1 MNEQEVKLKTWHKIT
16 YSGGNFSVNLMA
28 QMFATYVVFYYV
40 DHLGVKPALIG
51 LAMVIHGIF
60 GAILNPLI
68 GYISDNT
75 RSKWGRRVPYIA
87 FGMIPLA
94 AAFTMIWIPIVA
106 TSSLFWYFLIVVLL
120 YDFFYILV
128 VLNWT
133 SLFPEMFTKLK
144 DRTSASSWRQ
154 MIGIIG
160 MILGVAL
167 PPIIYGA
174 IGWAAMGVLFG
185 CLSLIFLA
193 ISLLGSK
200 EPKQTRTAAHT
211 IPLFQALRY
220 TFTNKAFVTYVI
232 GSFFVQL
239 TFALLPA
246 AIPFFTKYVL
256 LNKDDTFNTILLGSI
271 FVIAMPMVYVWGLV
285 TNKYGT
291 RKTIMAAAALYMVA
305 LIPFAF
311 VTGSV
316 GAVIT
321 TACVGL
327 CLAGLIVLLDVL
339 IAEIVDDDEKRT
351 GERREGMYYGMN
363 GFIMRWGVSLQAVIM
378 SGILEGTGYN
388 ADIAVQPDATVFGIR
403 MMLSGIPVICLL
415 IGILFYYFYPLGRN
429 QRHAQ
434 GITLN
439 K

>member
-1 MNEQEVKLKTWHKIT
+1 MGEQEVQIKPWQKIA
-16 YSGGNFSVNLMA
+16 YSSGNFPVNLMA
-28 QMFATYVVFYYV
+28 QMFATYIVFYYV

-68 GYISDNT
+68 GYLSDNT
-75 RSKWGRRVPYIA
+75 RSKWGRRVPYIT
-87 FGMIPLA
+87 FGIIPLA
-94 AAFTMIWIPIVA
+94 ASFTLVWIPLGPSA
-106 TSSLFWYFLIVVLL
+106 NLFWYFLIIVLL
-120 YDFFYILV
+120 YDIFYILV

-144 DRTSASSWRQ
+144 DRTSVSSWRQ

-160 MILGVAL
+160 MIIGVAL
-167 PPIIYGA
+167 PPIIYGQ
-174 IGWAAMGVLFG
+174 IGWTAMGILFG
-185 CLSLIFLA
+185 CLCLIFFA
-193 ISLLGSK
+193 ISILGSK
-200 EPKQTRTAAHT
+200 EPKHERPAAHS
-211 IPLFQALRY
+211 ISFLSSLRY
-220 TFTNKAFVTYVI
+220 TFTNKAFVTYVL

-256 LNKDDTFNTILLGSI
+256 LNKDDTFNTIMLGTI
-271 FVIAMPMVYVWGLV
+271 FVIAMPMVYVWGRL
-285 TNKYGT
+285 TNKWGT
-291 RKTIMAAAALYMVA
+291 RKTIMTAAALYMIS

-311 VTGSV
+311 VTGSISAIV
-316 GAVIT
+316 T

-339 IAEIVDDDEKRT
+339 IAEIVDDDETRT

-378 SGILEGTGYN
+378 SGILEGTGYS

-403 MMLSGIPVICLL
+403 MMLSGIPVVCLL
-415 IGILFYYFYPLGRN
+415 FGLLFYYFYPLGRSESKSSN
-429 QRHAQ
+429 
-434 GITLN
+434 ITVS

>member
-1 MNEQEVKLKTWHKIT
+1 MNDQGAKLKPWHKIA
-16 YSGGNFSVNLMA
+16 YSSGNFPVNLMA

-40 DHLGVKPALIG
+40 DHLGVQPALIG

-75 RSKWGRRVPYIA
+75 RSRWGRRLPYIT

-94 AAFTMIWIPIVA
+94 AAFTMIWIPFGSG
-106 TSSLFWYFLIVVLL
+106 TNLFWYFLIMVLL
-120 YDFFYILV
+120 YDIFYILV

-133 SLFPEMFTKLK
+133 SLFPEMFTKLQ
-144 DRTSASSWRQ
+144 DRTLVSSWRQ

-160 MILGVAL
+160 MIVGVAL
-167 PPIIYGA
+167 PPIIYGQ
-174 IGWAAMGVLFG
+174 IGWAAMGILFG

-193 ISLLGSK
+193 VSLFGSK
-200 EPKQTRTAAHT
+200 EPKHSRPPAHS
-211 IPLFQALRY
+211 IPFLSSLRY
-220 TFTNKAFVTYVI
+220 TFTNKAFVTYVF

-256 LNKDDTFNTILLGSI
+256 LNKDDAFNTILLGTI
-271 FVIAMPMVYVWGLV
+271 FVIAMPMVYVWGRIA
-285 TNKYGT
+285 NKWGT
-291 RKTIMAAAALYMVA
+291 RKTIMTAAALYMIA
-305 LIPFAF
+305 LMPFAF

-316 GAVIT
+316 SSIIAAGF
-321 TACVGL
+321 VGV

-339 IAEIVDDDEKRT
+339 IAEIVDDDETRT
-351 GERREGMYYGMN
+351 GERREGMYFGMN

-388 ADIAVQPDATVFGIR
+388 ADLAVQPDATVFGIR
-403 MMLSGIPVICLL
+403 MMLSGIPVVCLL
-415 IGILFYYFYPLGRN
+415 FGILFYYFYPLGRSVQSSHN
-429 QRHAQ
+429 VN
-434 GITLN
+434 IS